1 MAASARELSWAVAG
15 ESSNEIAAVSAAA
28 DELDALALVDVQLAR
43 HAREAVRAVTPERAW
58 QVVAGASV
66 RTRDAAALVD
76 VALAPGSREAG
87 VVAVA
92 VEGVT
97 VTRAQP

>member
-1 MAASARELSWAVAG
+1 MAASARELSWAVAR
-15 ESSNEIAAVSAAA
+15 ESSNEIAAVAAAA
-28 DELDALALVDVQLAR
+28 DELDALTLVDVQLAR
-43 HAREAVRAVTPERAW
+43 HAREPVRAMAPERAW
-58 QVVAGASV
+58 QVIAGASV
-66 RTRDAAALVD
+66 GTRDAAALVD
-76 VALAPGSREAG
+76 VALACVSREAR